1 MCKVHKAAAN
11 LAGNTSYAGMRTPAS
26 GDSHRSALGPPSA
39 TVASLGR
46 GRSGLSAADPPERV
60 GPSTAR

>member
-1 MCKVHKAAAN
+1 MC
-11 LAGNTSYAGMRTPAS
+11 AGMRTPAS
-26 GDSHRSALGPPSA
+26 GDSHRGALGSPSA

-46 GRSGLSAADPPERV
+46 GRSGLSVADATERM